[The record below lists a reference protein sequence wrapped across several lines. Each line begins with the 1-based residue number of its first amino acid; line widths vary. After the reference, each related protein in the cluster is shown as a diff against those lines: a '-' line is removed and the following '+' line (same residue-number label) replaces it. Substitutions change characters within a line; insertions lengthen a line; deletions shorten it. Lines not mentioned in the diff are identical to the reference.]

1 MRSVPL
7 ASRAGL
13 LAAVVVVASA
23 TPVGAAGQGALT
35 AQPARTGQG
44 SNLVLSASG
53 LSGNGGSSLPQGI
66 TVQLFRGFHIDPS
79 AVVGRCSEAQATS
92 STCPADARVA
102 TGMAMGSFSVLGMGG
117 PFTATITAWLAP
129 PSGSDLADVVVELD
143 AVGQRLMAR
152 GQLTTVADP
161 VYGFALRFDP
171 LPTGSLPPGSSATLS
186 SLTLTAGASSTRST
200 PTPRRRRHRAR
211 RCRSRHGH
219 RCVSTHHRKPTPPHR
234 RARIAARTTTANLI
248 VNPASCLGTWPA
260 QLLVRYS
267 DHTDTT
273 DLPIAC
279 SG

>member
-7 ASRAGL
+7 VSRAGL
-13 LAAVVVVASA
+13 LAAVVLVASA
-23 TPVGAAGQGALT
+23 TPSRAAGQGTLT
-35 AQPARTGQG
+35 AQPAQTGQG

-53 LSGNGGSSLPQGI
+53 LSGNSGTSPPQGI
-66 TVQLFRGFHIDPS
+66 TIQLFRGFHIDPS
-79 AVVGRCSEAQATS
+79 AVVGRCSDAQATS
-92 STCPADARVA
+92 SSCPANARAA
-102 TGMAMGSFSVLGMGG
+102 TGMATGSFSFLGMGG
-117 PFTATITAWLAP
+117 PFTATITAWLTP

-143 AVGQRLMAR
+143 ALGRHLMAR
-152 GQLTTVADP
+152 GQLSTVADP

-171 LPTGSLPPGSSATLS
+171 LATGSLPLGSSATLS

-200 PTPRRRRHRAR
+200 PPRRRRHRAR

-219 RCVSTHHRKPTPPHR
+219 RCASTHRHKPTPPHR
-234 RARIAARTTTANLI
+234 RARIAARTTTTNLI
-248 VNPASCLGTWPA
+248 VNPSSCLGSWPA